1 MTGPDMHDEGC
12 LLLTTAAGEPTA
24 CTCTASLGL
33 GTDRA
38 TVPAGPVQ
46 DIDEVRKAAQFLVFH
61 DIDLAL
67 EGVRALLRLAG
78 EDPTRP
84 GLRETPAR
92 YLRAWQEM
100 TQRPGDPD
108 ALLAVMFDDAGP
120 VDQMVAVGP
129 VAFTSLCEHH
139 LLPFAGHAWVAY
151 IPVAGVV
158 GLSKIPRLLEHYARR
173 PQVQERLTE
182 QVARAI
188 VERVPCQGVG
198 VLLRAVHSCASMRG
212 VRAEAPMT
220 TSSLHGA
227 FRDDERTRQEFLAL
241 ARL

>member
-1 MTGPDMHDEGC
+1 MTGPVLHDDDCALVNAVNGQ
-12 LLLTTAAGEPTA
+12 PTA
-24 CTCTASLGL
+24 CSCTASLGL
-33 GTDRA
+33 GTDRSA
-38 TVPAGPVQ
+38 VPAGPVQ
-46 DIDEVRKAAQFLVFH
+46 DVDEDRKAAQFAVFH

-78 EDPTRP
+78 EDPNRP
-84 GLRETPAR
+84 GLLDTPAR

-108 ALLAVMFDDAGP
+108 KLLAVIFDDAGP

-139 LLPFAGHAWVAY
+139 LLPFTGHAWVAY
-151 IPVAGVV
+151 IPQAGVV

-182 QVARAI
+182 QVAQAI
-188 VERVPCQGVG
+188 VDRVPCQGVG

-241 ARL
+241 ARP